1 MQMSQLAR
9 RPGRRWLRGRSSRSR
24 TLVKAGFVAK
34 DGLVNWP
41 GYYDY
46 VNSQTNYGRMPLHNR
61 EVSVKE
67 ASDREAVK
75 KQEDGVIVK
84 VDEATMKARFQ
95 DWMEQY
101 GWSYRTEKEKA
112 RRHSDDFDWER
123 YIDHI
128 NNMAAHGWYIGRE
141 EFSVSEAVKQR
152 CKELATNHAE
162 GRSQM
167 DNSKTEKR

>member
-1 MQMSQLAR
+1 
-9 RPGRRWLRGRSSRSR
+9 
-24 TLVKAGFVAK
+24 
-34 DGLVNWP
+34 
-41 GYYDY
+41 
-46 VNSQTNYGRMPLHNR
+46 MPLHDR

-128 NNMAAHGWYIGRE
+128 NIWLLMAGISAVKS
-141 EFSVSEAVKQR
+141 SVSVR
-152 CKELATNHAE
+152 L
-162 GRSQM
+162 
-167 DNSKTEKR
+167 